1 MIFDTDVLIWALRGN
16 PRAARAIERA
26 PDRALAAIN
35 LMELMQG
42 ARDRRELTLIRSFIK
57 DLGFRVIPL
66 TATIGHRATGLIEDH
81 VLSSGLTMADALV
94 AATAL
99 ENEEILSTANA
110 KHFRIIP
117 DLRLK
122 VFRPE

>member
-16 PRAARAIERA
+16 ARAARAIERA
-26 PDRALAAIN
+26 PDRSLAVIN

-57 DLGFRVIPL
+57 DLGFRVYPL
-66 TATIGHRATGLIEDH
+66 TPTIGHRATALMEEH

-99 ENEEILSTANA
+99 ENEEILATANA
-110 KHFRIIP
+110 RHFRIIP
-117 DLRLK
+117 GLGLK
-122 VFRPE
+122 VFRPD